1 MSALKVTPLDAPFG
15 AEVHGVRLD
24 AIDEDATRELQR
36 AFDEHG
42 LLVIR
47 DPDLAYPTQQKVVEM
62 LVREDLSSPEELDVQ
77 PSAYVSNREEGAS
90 SAAGLILFHTDGMW
104 SSEPFKL
111 VSLYA
116 VQVDPGASPTRFAGM
131 ASAWDTL
138 PDDLRARVEGLHV
151 VQAQGTMRGVQ
162 DGDEKLTIDPNAN
175 GVNRVT
181 PLAMTH
187 PRTGRTLLYVSEQQT
202 REVVELPADESDEL
216 LDELLAHLYSSDNLL
231 EHEWHDG
238 DLVAWDNLSVQHAR
252 PEVTMDGPARTLRR
266 AVVPP
271 PWMWAGIKEYE
282 AASSS

>member
-1 MSALKVTPLDAPFG
+1 MSALKVKQLDAPFG
-15 AEVHGVRLD
+15 AEVHGVKLD
-24 AIDEDATRELQR
+24 ALDEDAVLELQR

-47 DPDLAYPTQQKVVEM
+47 DPELEYPTQQKVVEM
-62 LVREDLSSPEELDVQ
+62 LVREDLSSPDELDVQ

-104 SSEPFKL
+104 SREPFKL

-131 ASAWDTL
+131 ASAWDSL

-151 VQAQGTMRGVQ
+151 VQAQGTLRGLQ
-162 DGDEKLTIDPNAN
+162 DGDEKLTIDPNAK
-175 GVNRVT
+175 GVSRVT
-181 PLAMTH
+181 PIAQAH
-187 PRTGRTLLYVSEQQT
+187 PRTGRPVLYVSEQQT
-202 REVVELPADESDEL
+202 REIVEVPGAEGDAL
-216 LDELLAHLYSSDNLL
+216 LDQLLDHLYQPENML
-231 EHEWHDG
+231 EHEWRDG
-238 DLVAWDNLSVQHAR
+238 DLVAWDNLAVQHAR

-271 PWMWAGIKEYE
+271 PWMWAGIQEY
-282 AASSS
+282 AASS